1 MKKFLCAF
9 FVLLFFLCASSTSA
23 QAPTTLDEYRR
34 VVQETLALV
43 QQANARSSTERAP
56 LLNQAA
62 DTLDAVRVVQ
72 TPSGAQIT
80 IDNRELVALIRNSAK
95 TQAAVNRLVA
105 LDDALKQPLVTIN
118 GAEIVL
124 LRDILSRP
132 PFQETVTDT
141 WYQSILRAILEFI
154 DRLFTNTARGIF
166 DFRDLL
172 VLGAGV
178 VVVAVLFYFLRNLR
192 RNLVAEEA
200 LPPPLHADDARTPA
214 EAFDNAQRF
223 LNAGDYR
230 SAVRQLYL
238 ATLLLLDQ
246 RGRIKYDPTLTNR
259 EYLRQAA
266 QDPRAATA
274 LQPIVE
280 TFDRTWYGFEPISRE
295 EFDAY
300 QKRVEQVREL

>member
-1 MKKFLCAF
+1 MKKLTLCFIALVLFLS
-9 FVLLFFLCASSTSA
+9 ASPAHA
-23 QAPTTLDEYRR
+23 QAPTTLDDYRR

-43 QQANARSSTERAP
+43 QQANRLVSSERAP

-62 DTLDAVRVVQ
+62 DKLNAVRAVQ
-72 TPSGAQIT
+72 TPSGAQIP
-80 IDNRELVALIRNSAK
+80 IDNHELVALIRNSAK
-95 TQAAVNRLVA
+95 TQAAVNRLAA
-105 LDDALKQPLVTIN
+105 LQLALAQPLATVKDADIL
-118 GAEIVL
+118 L

-132 PFQETVTDT
+132 PFQQTVADV
-141 WYQSILRAILEFI
+141 WYAEIVRAILKFI
-154 DRLFTNTARGIF
+154 DRLFSNTARGVF
-166 DFRDLL
+166 ELRDVFVL
-172 VLGAGV
+172 VGV
-178 VVVAVLFYFLRNLR
+178 IVVIAVLIYFVRNLR
-192 RNLVAEEA
+192 RNLVAEEE

-259 EYLRQAA
+259 EYLRQASK
-266 QDPRAATA
+266 DPRAVSA

-280 TFDRTWYGFEPISRE
+280 TFDRTWYGFEPISRQ
-295 EFDAY
+295 EFDEY
-300 QKRVEQVREL
+300 KQRVEQVREL